1 MAYKIDKYLDGEL
14 KESVTIRNSK
24 LAHVDAYNRLFDARP
39 DPIKY
44 PTYELKIFID
54 KSLYRLMMLWFIS
67 TKSMKNLSNS
77 VVKHTSKYGFVF
89 KVLPMPSLTLNK
101 FGSKNKGEI

>member
-54 KSLYRLMMLWFIS
+54 KKLVSFDDAMVYINQKYEDFEQQRSETHKQVWVRFQGV
-67 TKSMKNLSNS
+67 TNAKSNFKQ
-77 VVKHTSKYGFVF
+77 VWVKK
-89 KVLPMPSLTLNK
+89 
-101 FGSKNKGEI
+101 

>member
-1 MAYKIDKYLDGEL
+1 MAYKIDKYLNGEL

-39 DPIKY
+39 DPVKY

-54 KSLYRLMMLWFIS
+54 KKPVSFDDAMVYINQKYEEFEQQRSETHKQVWVRFQGV
-67 TKSMKNLSNS
+67 TNAKSNFRQIW
-77 VVKHTSKYGFVF
+77 VKK
-89 KVLPMPSLTLNK
+89 
-101 FGSKNKGEI
+101 